1 MVTDSRGGASQ
12 KISKRWA
19 KKHDLLVKQKKMLV
33 TGEWQVFILDDASM
47 GYFAVMSCSSSRTTS
62 LTGSE
67 FLHSVGEFRG
77 PWNIV

>member
-12 KISKRWA
+12 KISKRRA

-47 GYFAVMSCSSSRTTS
+47 GYFAVS
-62 LTGSE
+62 LVHHQE
-67 FLHSVGEFRG
+67 LLHSQAANFCTVSVNLEAPGT
-77 PWNIV
+77 